1 MKKVLLTL
9 IFSIVAFCSF
19 SQVVEIE
26 RELRTESDGFRW
38 YKLRKQV
45 GHLYF
50 YSAQDLNRNTIIPFV
65 NGVMYDDGYFKV
77 ERYVDDVP
85 KEGLYYKDGSEVI
98 PMSTNYRGF
107 MVYKEGEETYATV
120 SDRKLESESLFKLNT
135 TNYKLLIPFG
145 KYKSIFPVSDAD
157 GVWFEVRK
165 KDYKDYKHGACDEN
179 GNEIVAPIYD
189 GLRYNDTKHSFVSV
203 KKVGGNEIET
213 PLNIDLRRNRN
224 SLQLQSGGNSTSTS
238 SAIWDFA
245 YGSHYV
251 IKELET
257 EGIAIPFEGDFC
269 IIENYGMM
277 LVLGDGDG
285 NAERML
291 PYTGLRLLERKVQED
306 SIDYY
311 FIDGNGVVIGL
322 RMTNQEFIL
331 IIKDSDKTNMFSGQ
345 NRKYDS
351 PTLRMK

>member
-26 RELRTESDGFRW
+26 RELQTESDGFRW

-65 NGVMYDDGYFKV
+65 NGIQYDDGYFKIEKV
-77 ERYVDDVP
+77 VDGEF

-98 PMSTNYRGF
+98 PSSSYYSGF
-107 MVYKEGEETYATV
+107 WVYKVGSETYTTL
-120 SDRKLESESLFKLNT
+120 DNKNYDSESLYKLNT
-135 TNYKLLIPFG
+135 TNKKLLIPFG
-145 KYKSIFPVSDAD
+145 KYVSITPEFSED
-157 GVWFEVRK
+157 GVWFRVRK
-165 KDYKDYKHGACDEN
+165 GGKCGACDEN
-179 GNEIVAPIYD
+179 GNEIVDPMYD
-189 GLRYNDTKHSFVSV
+189 DVRYNDTKHSFVSV
-203 KKVGGNEIET
+203 KNVGGNEIET

-224 SLQLQSGGNSTSTS
+224 SLQLQSGGNSTSAS
-238 SAIWDFA
+238 SAICDFA

-251 IKELET
+251 IKEFET
-257 EGIAIPFEGDFC
+257 NGWSIPLEGDFS

-285 NAERML
+285 NVEQML
-291 PYTGLRLLERKVQED
+291 SYTGLRLLERKVQED

-311 FIDGNGVVIGL
+311 FIDENGVVIGL
-322 RMTNQEFIL
+322 RMTDQEFIL
-331 IIKDSDKTNMFSGQ
+331 IIKDSDKTNMYSGQ

>member
-1 MKKVLLTL
+1 MKKFILTL
-9 IFSIVAFCSF
+9 LFTIVVFCGF

-38 YKLRKQV
+38 YHLRKQV

-50 YSAQDLNRNTIIPFV
+50 YSAQDLNRNTIIPFANSV
-65 NGVMYDDGYFKV
+65 IYDEGYFKV
-77 ERYVDDVP
+77 VRYVDDVP

-107 MVYKEGEETYATV
+107 LFQKVGEETYATV
-120 SDRKLESESLFKLNT
+120 SDRKLESDALFKLNT

-145 KYKSIFPVSDAD
+145 KYKYISPNSNAD
-157 GVWFEVRK
+157 GVWFYVMK
-165 KDYKDYKHGACDEN
+165 KDDKDYKHGACDEN
-179 GNEIVAPIYD
+179 GNEIVAPVYD

-257 EGIAIPFEGDFC
+257 EGMAIPFEGDFC

-277 LVLGDGDG
+277 LALGDGYG

-291 PYTGLRLLERKVQED
+291 PYTGLRLLNRKVQED

-311 FIDGNGVVIGL
+311 FIDENGVVIGL

-331 IIKDSDKTNMFSGQ
+331 IIKDSGKTNIYSGQ

-351 PTLRMK
+351 PTLRMN

>member
-1 MKKVLLTL
+1 MKKFILTL
-9 IFSIVAFCSF
+9 LFTIVVFCGF
-19 SQVVEIE
+19 SQVIEIE

-50 YSAQDLNRNTIIPFV
+50 YSAQDLNRNTIIPFA
-65 NGVMYDDGYFKV
+65 NGVMYDEGYFKV

-107 MVYKEGEETYATV
+107 MVYKVGAETYATV

-165 KDYKDYKHGACDEN
+165 KDYKHGACDEN

-213 PLNIDLRRNRN
+213 LLNIDLRKSRY
-224 SLQLQSGGNSTSTS
+224 SVQSQSAGYLTGTS
-238 SAIWDFA
+238 SAIRDFA

-251 IKELET
+251 IKKFET
-257 EGIAIPFEGDFC
+257 NGMTIPLEGDFC

-277 LVLGDGDG
+277 LALGDGNG
-285 NAERML
+285 NVKQML
-291 PYTGLRLLERKVQED
+291 PYTGLRLLDRKVKET

-311 FIDGNGVVIGL
+311 FTNEDGVVIGL
-322 RMTNQEFIL
+322 YMTNQEFIL
-331 IIKDSDKTNMFSGQ
+331 IIKESDKTNVYSGQ

-351 PTLRMK
+351 PTLRMN